1 MQHLAVAS
9 DMIQTLFL
17 GLALFAVLLW
27 IFTQHCNIAVG
38 LLLGVQVWA
47 IAAGGETPFLDVG
60 FSLLPSDLL
69 AACAVLVAG
78 ARLLRRGAPPRAE
91 LLLLLAVVC
100 LIAWSIQRGIGTFG
114 LTSAANDARVYFW
127 QFFASALYVATA
139 PLHAGRARVV
149 VRLWLLSA
157 AAYAALSLA
166 GWVSTGLHSVVDAAT
181 VGGQV
186 YDPRPVPAR
195 SALVLAQ
202 SAVLLL
208 YPWGGSGGNSSASAG
223 TVEHRPGGDRGRQ
236 GGRRTDGGRR
246 KVLPALLC
254 LVLVVLLQHRTVW
267 AIVVV
272 MAVVGWALVP
282 ARAGQ
287 RLTLAAAALFS
298 ACVVT
303 LMFAAGMFGRVGSVL
318 AGSFL
323 ETQDENSTFAWR
335 VLGWQELLKGPKTLV
350 EWLLGSPFGTGYDRW
365 VGGVVISVSP
375 HDFYLHVLL
384 RLGVVGLLT
393 LLALYLVLW
402 RRLGRVG
409 DGTTALR
416 LVVVSHLVLFVSY
429 SPFPEQGVLLG
440 LCLWQLRADAA
451 DRSGGGPR
459 SPLVDR
465 GGMKQ
470 REWAD
475 IRNTVNTGME
485 REEPREWDDDTPPSR
500 PSRRPALRP

>member
-1 MQHLAVAS
+1 MT
-9 DMIQTLFL
+9 QTLFL

-27 IFTQHCNIAVG
+27 IFTQHCNTAIG

-60 FSLLPSDLL
+60 FAVLPSDLL
-69 AACAVLVAG
+69 AACAVLVAV
-78 ARLLRRGAPPRAE
+78 ARLLQRGAPTRAE
-91 LLLLLAVVC
+91 LLLLLAVMC
-100 LIAWSIQRGIGTFG
+100 LIAWSLQRGAGTFG
-114 LTSAANDARVYFW
+114 LASAANDARVYFW

-139 PLHAGRARVV
+139 PLHADRARVV
-149 VRLWLLSA
+149 VRLWLVTA

-166 GWVSTGLHSVVDAAT
+166 GWANTGLHSVVDAAT
-181 VGGQV
+181 VGGQA
-186 YDPRPVPAR
+186 YDARPVPAR

-208 YPWGGSGGNSSASAG
+208 CPWGGNSSASAR
-223 TVEHRPGGDRGRQ
+223 TVEYGPGGDRRGRK
-236 GGRRTDGGRR
+236 GRTTDGGRR
-246 KVLPALLC
+246 RILPALLC

-267 AIVVV
+267 AIVIV

-287 RLTLAAAALFS
+287 RLACAAAALLS
-298 ACVVT
+298 LCVVT
-303 LMFAAGMFGRVGSVL
+303 LVFAAGMFGRVGSVL

-350 EWLLGSPFGTGYDRW
+350 EWLLGSPFGSGYDRW

-375 HDFYLHVLL
+375 HDYYLHVLL

-393 LLALYLVLW
+393 LLAVYLLVW
-402 RRLGRVG
+402 RRLGSVG
-409 DGTTALR
+409 NGTPALR

-459 SPLVDR
+459 KPLVDR
-465 GGMKQ
+465 SGTKQ
-470 REWAD
+470 PEWSR
-475 IRNTVNTGME
+475 IQGTVNTGKE
-485 REEPREWDDDTPPSR
+485 REQPREWDDDSPSSR

>member
-1 MQHLAVAS
+1 MT
-9 DMIQTLFL
+9 QTLFL

-27 IFTQHCNIAVG
+27 IFTQHCNIAIG

-60 FSLLPSDLL
+60 FSVLPSDLL

-91 LLLLLAVVC
+91 LLLLLAVMC
-100 LIAWSIQRGIGTFG
+100 LIAWSLQRGAGTFG
-114 LTSAANDARVYFW
+114 LASAANDARVYFW

-139 PLHAGRARVV
+139 PLHPGRARLI
-149 VRLWLLSA
+149 VRLWLVSA
-157 AAYAALSLA
+157 AVYAALSLA
-166 GWVSTGLHSVVDAAT
+166 GWLDTGLHSVVDAAT
-181 VGGQV
+181 VGGQA

-208 YPWGGSGGNSSASAG
+208 CPWGGNGGNSSASAR
-223 TVEHRPGGDRGRQ
+223 TVEYGPGGDRRGRE
-236 GGRRTDGGRR
+236 GRTTGGGRR
-246 KVLPALLC
+246 KILPALLC
-254 LVLVVLLQHRTVW
+254 LIFVVLLQHRTVW
-267 AIVVV
+267 AIAIV
-272 MAVVGWALVP
+272 MAVVWWALVP

-287 RLTLAAAALFS
+287 RLVSAAAALLS
-298 ACVVT
+298 LCVVT
-303 LMFAAGMFGRVGSVL
+303 LTFAAGMFGRVGSVL

-335 VLGWQELLKGPKTLV
+335 VLGWQELMKGPKTLA
-350 EWLLGSPFGTGYDRW
+350 EWLLGSPFGSGYDRW

-375 HDFYLHVLL
+375 HDYYLHVLL
-384 RLGVVGLLT
+384 RLGVAGLLT
-393 LLALYLVLW
+393 LLVLYILVW

-409 DGTTALR
+409 NGTPALR

-429 SPFPEQGVLLG
+429 SPFPEQGVLFG
-440 LCLWQLRADAA
+440 LCLWQLRADAT

-459 SPLVDR
+459 KPLVDR
-465 GGMKQ
+465 SGTKQ
-470 REWAD
+470 PEWRRIQRA
-475 IRNTVNTGME
+475 VNTGKE
-485 REEPREWDDDTPPSR
+485 REQPREWDDDSPPSR
-500 PSRRPALRP
+500 PSRRPAHRP